1 MSILQG
7 VLFPPPP
14 SLYMTAMSVVGL
26 VAVSYCGLAEVRGK
40 HLQYSK
46 FWNVQSKGKGKEGI
60 KLSSRAGMLL
70 LYTPAFVAGAASL
83 AFYPSPSLRFWLLS
97 WALTIHFLKRVLEVL
112 FVHKYSGGMILD
124 SAILISLSYF
134 TATVNA
140 LYAQYLA
147 EGTPEP
153 QIDLKY
159 AGIVVFLVGIAGNFY
174 HHYLLSKLREKNDKG
189 YKIPRGGLF
198 NLVICPHY
206 LFEILVFIGISCISQ
221 TVYASSFTIG
231 TIGYLMGRSYATR
244 KWYRTKFSNFP
255 AEVKAL
261 IPFVF

>member
-1 MSILQG
+1 
-7 VLFPPPP
+7 
-14 SLYMTAMSVVGL
+14 MSVVGL

-140 LYAQYLA
+140 LYAQYLT

-189 YKIPRGGLF
+189 VCILLHYRHHWLLDGEELCYKEM
-198 NLVICPHY
+198 VPHQILEFPCRTAQRNDY
-206 LFEILVFIGISCISQ
+206 ALKRCKNIFISDSEVSEIQGFQ
-221 TVYASSFTIG
+221 NK
-231 TIGYLMGRSYATR
+231 M
-244 KWYRTKFSNFP
+244 RTLKV
-255 AEVKAL
+255 AHQ
-261 IPFVF
+261 